1 MPMGAGAD
9 PLHGEELHGISVP
22 LEVVPSASKAVAV
35 EDRPVPLRAE
45 DKAYSP
51 ERQHDL
57 VRLVVA
63 VGLLTILG
71 YVVVFSTLEAASY
84 PAHWSQTK
92 EMLQIILPALIGII
106 GTVIGFYFGT
116 TTSNKSQNSG
126 S

>member
-1 MPMGAGAD
+1 MSAAND
-9 PLHGEELHGISVP
+9 PIHGEELHGISVP
-22 LEVVPSASKAVAV
+22 LEVVPSVAKAVASA
-35 EDRPVPLRAE
+35 RPAPLEAQ

-51 ERQHDL
+51 EQQRDR

-63 VGLLTILG
+63 VGLLAILS
-71 YVVVFSTLEAASY
+71 YVVIFSTVEAASY
-84 PAHWSQTK
+84 PTHWTQTK

-116 TTSNKSQNSG
+116 TAVNKGQSSD